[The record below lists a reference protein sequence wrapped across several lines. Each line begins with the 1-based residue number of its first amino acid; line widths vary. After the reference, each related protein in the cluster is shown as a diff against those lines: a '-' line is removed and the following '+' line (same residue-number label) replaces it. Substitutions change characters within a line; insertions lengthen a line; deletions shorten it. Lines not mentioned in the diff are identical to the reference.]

1 MRNRKHSFGY
11 IASVI
16 FVTLFIVAIV
26 VYLATVFISAAK
38 GAADFDA
45 FLNNLIPNVMKT
57 RKELWKCFKQTLEM
71 VGYSSLFSAG
81 FGVFFGVVLVVTQ
94 KDGILDCPPIFQLL
108 DKLVNLFR
116 SIPFIILVAL
126 LITTTRKLVGT
137 SIGVKGAIFPLVVAT
152 VPFFS
157 RQIHSALCEIDSGMV
172 EAARAMGLSPFSI
185 IMRVYLREG
194 LPGMIRGSSIT
205 IINIIALTAMAG
217 TVGAGG
223 LGDYAIRYGYQRVM
237 TDVTIVTI
245 LIILVMVTFIQTLGT
260 FLERRLYGR
269 RIRLG
274 RYFRYYAAVI
284 KSVFMPRRSR

>member
-1 MRNRKHSFGY
+1 MRNKKHSPG
-11 IASVI
+11 SVAALV
-16 FVTLFIVAIV
+16 FVVLFLAAAVAYFAVIIV
-26 VYLATVFISAAK
+26 SAAK
-38 GAADFDA
+38 GAENFTG

-94 KDGILDCPPIFQLL
+94 KNGILDCPPIFQLL

-126 LITTTRKLVGT
+126 LIPTTRSLVGT

-157 RQIHSALCEIDSGMV
+157 RQIHAALCEIDSGMV

-185 IMRVYLREG
+185 IIRVYLREG

-245 LIILVMVTFIQTLGT
+245 IIILIMVTIIQTLGT
-260 FLERRLYGR
+260 FLERKLTH
-269 RIRLG
+269 
-274 RYFRYYAAVI
+274 
-284 KSVFMPRRSR
+284 

>member
-1 MRNRKHSFGY
+1 MPKRKRGAGF
-11 IASVI
+11 IAALV
-16 FVTLFIVAIV
+16 FVVLLLAAVV
-26 VYLATVFISAAK
+26 VYFSTVVASAAK
-38 GAADFDA
+38 GAESFDG

-71 VGYSSLFSAG
+71 VAYSSLFSAG
-81 FGVFFGVVLVVTQ
+81 FGVIFGVVLVVTQ
-94 KDGILDCPPIFQLL
+94 KNGILDCPPVFQLL

-126 LITTTRKLVGT
+126 LIPTTRNLVGT

-157 RQIHSALCEIDSGMV
+157 RQIHAALCEIDGGMI
-172 EAARAMGLSPFSI
+172 EAARAMGLSPLSI
-185 IMRVYLREG
+185 IIRVYLREG

-205 IINIIALTAMAG
+205 VINIIALTAMAG

-237 TDVTIVTI
+237 TDVTVVTI
-245 LIILVMVTFIQTLGT
+245 IIILVMVTLIQTLGT
-260 FLERRLYGR
+260 FLERRLTH
-269 RIRLG
+269 
-274 RYFRYYAAVI
+274 
-284 KSVFMPRRSR
+284 